1 MPFDTSLYKKVFQKF
16 TPHLDPFHPVS
27 HYGCDGGEDHGQ
39 QHVQDQD
46 ADDPPRQVE
55 QATMLDGWRS
65 AALIVAKFVRNCF
78 TTHLVCISAP
88 RRRRWG
94 RQFSPLSQVWMFVPI
109 NIVAKKSSLPLVKE
123 GGREGEHRHGWH
135 QDPEEPVHLVV
146 ALHPAEDPSEPDQ
159 HQGALQHLGEEGLKP
174 VEDVG
179 AEEGVDGGAVL
190 KAYVLEEVAEEAGQ
204 CQGKQKDG
212 HEAVQLSDRNLKT

>member
-46 ADDPPRQVE
+46 ANDPPSQVE

-94 RQFSPLSQVWMFVPI
+94 RQFSPLSQAWMFLPI
-109 NIVAKKSSLPLVKE
+109 NICGTKKCYLHLWSKKAGEKESTAMAGTRTQKSLFT
-123 GGREGEHRHGWH
+123 
-135 QDPEEPVHLVV
+135 
-146 ALHPAEDPSEPDQ
+146 S
-159 HQGALQHLGEEGLKP
+159 
-174 VEDVG
+174 
-179 AEEGVDGGAVL
+179 
-190 KAYVLEEVAEEAGQ
+190 
-204 CQGKQKDG
+204 
-212 HEAVQLSDRNLKT
+212 